1 MKKLGLG
8 PGRRIAAAR
17 GITSTATLA
26 LVILASAAM
35 PSVSAASLVA
45 VDKGKD
51 GLILTAAPGER
62 NAFSVTV
69 SAGVY
74 TVSDTGSSISTGVG
88 CTPLALGQARCTDVP
103 GGAIG
108 FLFVSAN
115 DGDDT
120 VTVATTVPTYVD
132 AGAGADVV
140 KSGGSQ
146 DFLYGSTGDDV
157 LDGGPGADTIAG
169 GDGHDRADY
178 SARTAPLVVALDGV
192 AGDGEAGE
200 NDNLTFSIE
209 EVTGG
214 AAGDRLT
221 GGSGANVLS
230 GGGGNDTL
238 SGGAGDDLL
247 DGGSGRDLLDGG
259 ADADVLRSA
268 DGEPDEDRCGTGSD
282 LVFGDAS
289 DTIAADCER
298 PAGAPGTTTPGAG
311 ATLDLLPR
319 VMRMTASGAL
329 RVRVYCGL
337 SAGVCTGRVSAVIK
351 RTRRRAA
358 RAGVS
363 MAARRSAGGKKFS
376 VRAGESKVIGVKISR
391 NGRRRVLRGKKA
403 KCRIRA
409 VTRSGGRTTTARK
422 TVTVKAPA

>member
-1 MKKLGLG
+1 MKKLVC

-17 GITSTATLA
+17 GIIWAPTLA
-26 LVILASAAM
+26 LVMLASTAIPSASAA
-35 PSVSAASLVA
+35 SSVA
-45 VDKGKD
+45 VDKMKD
-51 GLILTAAPGER
+51 GLIVTAAPGER
-62 NAFSVTV
+62 NAVSVTV

-74 TVSDTGSSISTGVG
+74 TLSDTASPISTGMG
-88 CTPLALGQARCTDVP
+88 CTSLAPGLARCIAVP
-103 GGAIG
+103 GGPIG
-108 FLFVSAN
+108 FLLVSAG

-120 VTVATTVPTYVD
+120 VTVATPIPTYVD

-140 KSGGSQ
+140 KSGGAR

-157 LDGGPGADTIAG
+157 LDAGAGADTIEG

-200 NDNLTFSIE
+200 TDNLTQSIE
-209 EVTGG
+209 AVTGG

-268 DGEPDEDRCGTGSD
+268 DGESDEDRCGAGSD
-282 LVFGDAS
+282 MVFPDAS

-298 PAGAPGTTTPGAG
+298 PPGAPGTATPGVG
-311 ATLDLLPR
+311 ATLDLLPS
-319 VMRMTASGAL
+319 VMQLTAAGAL
-329 RVRVYCGL
+329 QVRIYCGL
-337 SAGVCTGRVSAVIK
+337 SAGVCTGGVNAAIQPM
-351 RTRRRAA
+351 RRRAA
-358 RAGVS
+358 GAGVS
-363 MAARRSAGGKKFS
+363 TESVTAAGGKNFS
-376 VRAGESKVIGVKISR
+376 VRAGESKVIDVKISR
-391 NGRRRVLRGKKA
+391 NGRRRVLHEKKA
-403 KCRIRA
+403 RFRISA